1 MGAPHSPAAQVEP
14 LPALIPF
21 LSMPVCRKCLHRGAE
36 HDWSVPE
43 CSRCGRRDLGCPD
56 CRRNRERGRVRGAC
70 LVRGTNGRCI
80 CSKYEP
86 LSDQRTPVNRFAGR
100 ILSRKRR

>member
-1 MGAPHSPAAQVEP
+1 
-14 LPALIPF
+14 
-21 LSMPVCRKCLHRGAE
+21 MPVCRKCLHRGEE

-70 LVRGTNGRCI
+70 LGRGTNQRCI

-86 LSDQRTPVNRFAGR
+86 LSDRSAPANPFAGR
-100 ILSRKRR
+100 MLNRKRR